1 VSTDNRIV
9 SIVDDDKDITI
20 LFQGALRSTVPIRI
34 LTFTDPFLALE
45 HFLVND
51 HTYAVVICDSKMPGL
66 NGMELLKKMKDLN
79 QFVRTILI
87 TAYALDQDLFMQ
99 YAKKRIING
108 FLQKPIQLDHL
119 REEVNNQLLAYELD
133 KKISF
138 IMIGIVQNIYDYP
151 KFI

>member
-1 VSTDNRIV
+1 MG
-9 SIVDDDKDITI
+9 IVDDDKDITI
-20 LFQGALRSTVPIRI
+20 LFQGALHSTARIRI
-34 LTFTDPFLALE
+34 LTFTDPILALE

-51 HTYAVVICDSKMPGL
+51 HTYAVVICDSRVPGL

-108 FLQKPIQLDHL
+108 FLQKPIRLGHL
-119 REEVNNQLLAYELD
+119 RDEVNNQLLAYELD
-133 KKISF
+133 KKHPS
-138 IMIGIVQNIYDYP
+138 
-151 KFI
+151 

>member
-1 VSTDNRIV
+1 MTTDSRIV
-9 SIVDDDKDITI
+9 GIVDDDKDITI
-20 LFQGALRSTVPIRI
+20 LFQGALHSTARIRI
-34 LTFTDPFLALE
+34 LTFTDPILALE

-87 TAYALDQDLFMQ
+87 TAYELDQDLFMQ

-108 FLQKPIQLDHL
+108 FLQKPIRLDDL
-119 REEVNNQLLAYELD
+119 RDEVNNQLLAYESD
-133 KKISF
+133 KKHPS
-138 IMIGIVQNIYDYP
+138 
-151 KFI
+151 